1 MPAFGTDV
9 CGFYGASPSAIFWPL
24 QTGWAIQDYEY
35 TAHQTHDEQIWWL
48 SFEI

>member
-9 CGFYGASPSAIFWPL
+9 CGLYGASPTATFWLL
-24 QTGWAIQDYEY
+24 QTGWAIQDY